1 MAKGTVKLTISMPPN
16 LMAVADE
23 VAREKRISRSKV
35 VHLCLQE
42 LAEKRLRRRMEEGY
56 KAMAKENL
64 AFAAEAFKLADE
76 VVFGKDE

>member
-1 MAKGTVKLTISMPPN
+1 MAKGTVKLTISIPPN

-42 LAEKRLRRRMEEGY
+42 LAEKRLRQRME
-56 KAMAKENL
+56 
-64 AFAAEAFKLADE
+64 
-76 VVFGKDE
+76 

>member
-1 MAKGTVKLTISMPPN
+1 MANGTVKLTISIPHN
-16 LMAVADE
+16 LMVVADE

-42 LAEKRLRRRMEEGY
+42 LAEKRLRRRMEDGY

-64 AFAAEAFKLADE
+64 AFANEAFKLADE
-76 VVFGKDE
+76 VVSDWDE